1 MRLWPFTLERW
12 QSVWE
17 NQVELNLSESGVH
30 PLRLDE
36 VLDAAG
42 LSDLAAAPLG
52 YPQTNG
58 TPGLRATIA
67 ALYPGATAANILVT
81 NGGSEA
87 NFVATWALLAPG
99 DEAVVM
105 APNYMQL
112 DGLVRTL
119 GATVR
124 PLALVEERGWA
135 LDHAALDELVGP
147 RTKLIA
153 VCNPNNPTG
162 MVLSDTDRAALV
174 AAADRVGAWLLAD
187 EIYRG
192 AERDT
197 DVETATFWGS
207 YDHLLVTAG
216 LSKAYGLPGLRIGWV
231 VAPAEW
237 ADRLWAYHDYTSIA
251 PSALSDYIATVALD
265 PTRRPDI
272 LARTRGIIRA
282 NYPIVAHWATEA
294 ALFTWTPPAAGAIVT
309 LRYGGPGLDGLPSE
323 ALAERLRREQSVL
336 VVPGVHFGVEGTLRL
351 GFGSDPDFLQTGL
364 SRISAALAHR
374 EHA

>member
-1 MRLWPFTLERW
+1 VRLWPFALERW

-17 NQVELNLSESGVH
+17 NQVDLNLSESGVH

-42 LSDLAAAPLG
+42 LSHLAAASLG

-58 TPGLRATIA
+58 TPGLRAALA

-87 NFVATWALLAPG
+87 NFVATWALLSPG

-124 PLALVEERGWA
+124 PLPLVEERGWA
-135 LDHAALDELVGP
+135 LDHAALDELVGS

-162 MVLSDTDRAALV
+162 TVLSDDDRAALV
-174 AAADRVGAWLLAD
+174 AAADRVGAWLLAYPAFVPFD
-187 EIYRG
+187 LYRRSHMAHHREEFG
-192 AERDT
+192 PTEPDLMLYTGYPITSASWRRKLTRDA
-197 DVETATFWGS
+197 DGNSGWKNLRSLLLAVRSPTAR
-207 YDHLLVTAG
+207 
-216 LSKAYGLPGLRIGWV
+216 P
-231 VAPAEW
+231 
-237 ADRLWAYHDYTSIA
+237 
-251 PSALSDYIATVALD
+251 VALKILPPEKASKTMKVGD
-265 PTRRPDI
+265 FVRVSI
-272 LARTRGIIRA
+272 LAA
-282 NYPIVAHWATEA
+282 
-294 ALFTWTPPAAGAIVT
+294 
-309 LRYGGPGLDGLPSE
+309 DGHD
-323 ALAERLRREQSVL
+323 L
-336 VVPGVHFGVEGTLRL
+336 V
-351 GFGSDPDFLQTGL
+351 GSLV
-364 SRISAALAHR
+364 
-374 EHA
+374 

>member
-1 MRLWPFTLERW
+1 MRLWPFALERW

-17 NQVELNLSESGVH
+17 NQVDLNLSESGVH

-42 LSDLAAAPLG
+42 LSHLAAASLG

-58 TPGLRATIA
+58 TPGLRAALA

-87 NFVATWALLAPG
+87 NFVATWALLSPG

-124 PLALVEERGWA
+124 PLPLVEERGWA
-135 LDHAALDELVGP
+135 LDHAALDELVGS

-162 MVLSDTDRAALV
+162 TVLSDDDRAALV

-197 DVETATFWGS
+197 ETETATFWGS
-207 YDHLLVTAG
+207 YDRLLVTAG

-265 PTRRPDI
+265 PARRPGI

-282 NYPIVAHWATEA
+282 NYPIVARWATEA
-294 ALFTWTPPAAGAIVT
+294 GLFTWTPPAAGAIVT
-309 LRYGGPGLDGLPSE
+309 LRYSGPGLDGLPSE
-323 ALAERLRREQSVL
+323 TLAERLRREQSVL
-336 VVPGVHFGVEGTLRL
+336 IVPGAHFGVEGTMRL
-351 GFGSDPDFLQTGL
+351 GFGSDPGSLHAGL
-364 SRISAALAHR
+364 DRISATLAHR
-374 EHA
+374 ERA

>member
-1 MRLWPFTLERW
+1 MRLWPFALERW

-36 VLDAAG
+36 ALAADE
-42 LSDLAAAPLG
+42 LADLAAVSLG

-58 TPGLRATIA
+58 TPRLRAAIA
-67 ALYPGATAANILVT
+67 ALYPGATADNVLVT

-87 NFVATWALLAPG
+87 NFVATWALLSPG

-112 DGLVRTL
+112 DGLVRTI

-124 PLALVEERGWA
+124 PLPLVEARGWA
-135 LDHAALDELVGP
+135 LDRAALDDLIGP
-147 RTKLIA
+147 RTRLIA

-162 MVLSDTDRAALV
+162 VALSDADRAALV

-192 AERDT
+192 AERES
-197 DVETATFWGS
+197 DVETTTFWGS
-207 YDHLLVTAG
+207 YDRLLVTGG

-231 VAPAEW
+231 VAPRDW

-251 PSALSDYIATVALD
+251 PSALSDRIATVALE
-265 PTRRPDI
+265 PARRPDI

-282 NYPIVAHWATEA
+282 NYPIVAQWAAEA
-294 ALFTWTPPAAGAIVT
+294 GMFTWTPPAAGAIIT
-309 LRYGGPGLDGLPSE
+309 LRYGGPGLAGLPSE
-323 ALAERLRREQSVL
+323 TLAERLRREQSVL
-336 VVPGVHFGVEGTLRL
+336 VVPGAHFGVEGTLRL
-351 GFGSDPDFLQTGL
+351 GFGSDPVTLRAGL
-364 SRISAALAHR
+364 NRISAALAHR